1 MKINSL
7 TLTTGNKVL
16 LMEDFFEPEL
26 LEKIHLLCEKSEQN
40 DPGWPYEEW
49 TQLRR
54 IYKGNDETYK
64 ELLATLADP
73 VFLQPIEQALG
84 VKIVFSDAGLWADY
98 PGFGPLL
105 PHVEQH
111 GRGQAQIYL
120 TRKDYPVNGT
130 SIMNLDKQ
138 LLFTM
143 PYRDNYGWFFDEC
156 TKVMHSREYDVPAD
170 IVRYSL
176 IFWYNYL

>member
-1 MKINSL
+1 VKLNSL
-7 TLTTGNKVL
+7 TLSTGNKVL
-16 LMEDFFEPEL
+16 LMEDFFDADL
-26 LEKIHLLCEKSEQN
+26 LEKLHLLCERSETD
-40 DPGWPYEEW
+40 DPDWSYEEW
-49 TQLRR
+49 TKLRR
-54 IYKGNDETYK
+54 IYKGNDEAYTT
-64 ELLATLADP
+64 LLATLADAE
-73 VFLQPIEQALG
+73 FIKPIEQALG
-84 VKIVFSDAGLWADY
+84 VKLVFADASLWADY

-111 GRGQAQIYL
+111 GQGQAQIFI
-120 TRKDYPVNGT
+120 TRKEYPVNGT

-143 PYRDNYGWFFDEC
+143 PYRNNFGWFFDEC
-156 TKVMHSREYDVPAD
+156 TKVMHSREYDVPDD